1 MRRNTDSQFRL
12 NFTVCLWPS
21 ETTPARH
28 VRSSKTRLSPEPC
41 RKPHPKATYCGKPIK
56 ASERPLNASEAGQ
69 SIARAL
75 RGSNPARCGFAIALP
90 KVSPHNRICV
100 VARLSGRRLMNE
112 AKRKYHWL
120 GKSTTDYGRL
130 SFLAKNFGDRVKGE
144 RAPASVDKKR
154 GECYPSRNFNSRP
167 LTVK

>member
-1 MRRNTDSQFRL
+1 
-12 NFTVCLWPS
+12 
-21 ETTPARH
+21 
-28 VRSSKTRLSPEPC
+28 
-41 RKPHPKATYCGKPIK
+41 
-56 ASERPLNASEAGQ
+56 
-69 SIARAL
+69 
-75 RGSNPARCGFAIALP
+75 
-90 KVSPHNRICV
+90 
-100 VARLSGRRLMNE
+100 MNE

-144 RAPASVDKKR
+144 RTTASVDKKR